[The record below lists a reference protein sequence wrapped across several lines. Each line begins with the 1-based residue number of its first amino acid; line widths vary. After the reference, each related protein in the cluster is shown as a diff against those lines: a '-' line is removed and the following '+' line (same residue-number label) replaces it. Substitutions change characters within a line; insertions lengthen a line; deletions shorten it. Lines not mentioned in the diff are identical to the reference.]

1 MQCDKCSVPIAAE
14 EENTLHGRTLCE
26 DCYMIALSPAKACD
40 PWAVYCAKSTVQ
52 SGGTGAQLSPT
63 QENILQ
69 ILTDTGGIEPDKLM
83 QRLNLSSAD
92 FDREIA
98 TLRHMEKLRAELR
111 DWEKFICPWS

>member
-1 MQCDKCSVPIAAE
+1 MQCDKCGDTIAAE
-14 EENTLHGRTLCE
+14 DECHVHGRTLCE
-26 DCYMIALSPAKACD
+26 DCYMVALSPAKACD
-40 PWAVYCAKSTVQ
+40 PWAVYCAKSTVE

-63 QENILQ
+63 QEAMLQ

-83 QRLNLSSAD
+83 QRLKLSSAD

-111 DWEKFICPWS
+111 DGKKFICPWS